1 MASVPVRKIQIAG
14 GASFTDTAVWC
25 EPPYIFKTISAVT
38 LAWPAVAT
46 AEAHGIPAG
55 VVIPVWIKNA
65 RGLTIINTTED
76 APLFAERL
84 TADTLRLLNFNTGGQ
99 SAYVANSAT
108 LAYQAPRVLTGYTAR
123 GPFRKS
129 GVTGTILAT
138 PTYTITEALGKIV
151 LTMTPTQ
158 TRALL
163 DSGTSPTAGIAHVE
177 LVSGSD
183 VYRPWDYAW
192 TCSPEATV
200 EA

>member
-1 MASVPVRKIQIAG
+1 MAGVPVRKIQIAG
-14 GASFTDTAVWC
+14 GQTFTDTAVWC
-25 EPPYIFKTISAVT
+25 EPPYVFKTISAVT
-38 LAWPAVAT
+38 LAWPAVVT
-46 AEAHGIPAG
+46 AASHGIPAG
-55 VVIPVWIKNA
+55 IVIPIWVKNA
-65 RGLTIINTTED
+65 RGLTAINTTED

-123 GPFRKS
+123 GPFRKGS
-129 GVTGTILAT
+129 VTGTVLAT

-151 LTMTPTQ
+151 LSMTPAQ

-163 DSGTSPTAGIAHVE
+163 AGGTSPTSGIAHIE

-192 TCSPEATV
+192 VCTPEATV